1 MCACGT
7 LRLLSNQLFIC
18 VYQILMNFY
27 WIVVRW
33 IFLLAYN
40 SLSLSWASSTFR
52 LLNIYSSWDLFI
64 VCVCHC
70 VFNAHVVHFRFA
82 AEQFH
87 CLYFVFSW
95 STWSQSCK
103 SNIVLCIYRH
113 VRWRSLS
120 RYCVFVC
127 IVKQDTRIR
136 RNKTANQ
143 PTEQK

>member
-1 MCACGT
+1 MRVVLCDCWVISYLLCVPNFNELLLNCCAVNFSS
-7 LRLLSNQLFIC
+7 RVQL
-18 VYQILMNFY
+18 
-27 WIVVRW
+27 
-33 IFLLAYN
+33 

>member
-40 SLSLSWASSTFR
+40 SLSLVGIVDISF
-52 LLNIYSSWDLFI
+52 IEHLFVLRFVHC
-64 VCVCHC
+64 VCVPLC
-70 VFNAHVVHFRFA
+70 VQCSCSSFPFCRRAI
-82 AEQFH
+82 H